1 MAGAGAGAEADAK
14 AKVESEAEAKAEVE
28 GGTPFGRPR
37 GGERGGRGG
46 VLQHTACP
54 CNLCMQAEEDEEE
67 SNDCDYG
74 SFSSCDE
81 APEDDQEPGRL
92 VCPYLL
98 LSDIN
103 TLGVS

>member
-1 MAGAGAGAEADAK
+1 MAMGAEAETEDGA
-14 AKVESEAEAKAEVE
+14 EEEEEESSEAE
-28 GGTPFGRPR
+28 
-37 GGERGGRGG
+37 
-46 VLQHTACP
+46 
-54 CNLCMQAEEDEEE
+54 
-67 SNDCDYG
+67 Y

-81 APEDDQEPGRL
+81 APEDDLEPGRL